1 MTRYLGQGNFFF
13 SVCVCV
19 CGMMMGMPMKKIEK
33 RIDSTGPEKKRLVR
47 RDKGILFSFS
57 TRNFV
62 ER

>member
-1 MTRYLGQGNFFF
+1 MTRYLGQGNFLFF
-13 SVCVCV
+13 LCFV

-33 RIDSTGPEKKRLVR
+33 RIDSTGPEKKKRLVR

-62 ER
+62 EV